1 MQKPINVHLSIR
13 FSNSLCKVQIFKKYL
28 AYFSN
33 MRNMTQNIQNGSFN
47 IKRGS
52 RILIII
58 SAAKRASIH
67 SISSYKRGGTWWRG
81 PPPPPPGSAL
91 TCMLKMLLMYF
102 KFVNLILVFWHSWK
116 NLNCNFWTK
125 KAWFPARYVTI
136 SVKVKHFWI
145 DEIKFLNFQKIHYHI
160 QKFFVPKYFL
170 CSKLRILLRKT
181 VIFFLTSN
189 FYSYAW

>member
-1 MQKPINVHLSIR
+1 MQS
-13 FSNSLCKVQIFKKYL
+13 SNIQKIFII
-28 AYFSN
+28 FSN
-33 MRNMTQNIQNGSFN
+33 MRNMTQNIQNGSFD

-52 RILIII
+52 RILRII
-58 SAAKRASIH
+58 SAAKHASIP
-67 SISSYKRGGTWWRG
+67 SISSYKRGGAHEG
-81 PPPPPPGSAL
+81 VVPPPGSAI

-145 DEIKFLNFQKIHYHI
+145 DEIKFLNVLQIENFTQKSCY
-160 QKFFVPKYFL
+160 FFSRAISIYMHD
-170 CSKLRILLRKT
+170 T
-181 VIFFLTSN
+181 NLTSN
-189 FYSYAW
+189 MPLFIW

>member
-1 MQKPINVHLSIR
+1 MQS
-13 FSNSLCKVQIFKKYL
+13 SNIQKI
-28 AYFSN
+28 FSN
-33 MRNMTQNIQNGSFN
+33 MKNMTQNIQNGSFD

-52 RILIII
+52 RILRII
-58 SAAKRASIH
+58 SAAKRASIP
-67 SISSYKRGGTWWRG
+67 SISSYKRGGAHG
-81 PPPPPPGSAL
+81 GVVHPLPPGSAI

-102 KFVNLILVFWHSWK
+102 KFVNLILVFWHSISWK

-181 VIFFLTSN
+181 VIFSHEQFL
-189 FYSYAW
+189 FICMIKI

>member
-1 MQKPINVHLSIR
+1 MYICQ
-13 FSNSLCKVQIFKKYL
+13 FGFFNSLCKVQIFKKYL

-67 SISSYKRGGTWWRG
+67 SISSYKRGGTLGRG
-81 PPPPPPGSAL
+81 PPPGSAL

-102 KFVNLILVFWHSWK
+102 ILNFLTLYWFFDKCQNNYFVKKSISNYMLNLI
-116 NLNCNFWTK
+116 
-125 KAWFPARYVTI
+125 A
-136 SVKVKHFWI
+136 
-145 DEIKFLNFQKIHYHI
+145 
-160 QKFFVPKYFL
+160 
-170 CSKLRILLRKT
+170 
-181 VIFFLTSN
+181 
-189 FYSYAW
+189 